1 MHTYIHTYITVVA
14 IPLSD
19 IASETDE
26 ILVAKKHN
34 ILANNCWSYIFV
46 IKV

>member
-1 MHTYIHTYITVVA
+1 MA

-19 IASETDE
+19 IASKTDE